1 MGQSYK
7 WLFPFLLQHAI
18 KKEKGNLFYTDCL
31 I

>member
-7 WLFPFLLQHAI
+7 WLLLLQHAI